1 MSTQIEGTTERTA
14 VRNTHAGRC
23 GARLLIWLM
32 VFCLLWASAPACAA
46 PALQDDEPHYTV
58 GECQNLDRTALR
70 AQIEQMALGVLAS
83 NSGALDIDALVARK
97 WAELG
102 VDAVIDAEVARAVA
116 DLSAQEDYLSRLWSA
131 WSADKAEEF
140 ATTIAED
147 AFRSPAFGAKLDELA
162 AAIGAEIA
170 RTIDAEFVRAAS
182 VAFLC
187 LQEYVGERYS
197 AVLFDAFQ
205 RAASGDVNASQ
216 VDIATSELDLS
227 VLNVHK
233 AGLAG
238 VSLIVISEVS
248 RRISQKVGQKIAQ
261 RVAGKVVGRVAGR
274 AGSAFL
280 PVIGWV
286 VGIGL
291 IVWDLYEGGKGAL
304 PQIQQGLSS
313 EEVKQRIRSEIA
325 DAVHASLPE
334 EVNIAALEIAVTLLD
349 EWDSFCDE
357 QQDLCQLAAVNPS
370 FRALLDSTP
379 LSELDH
385 LASLVGVFVND
396 LGRSALDKSIETG
409 AFDSLLAAPG
419 GASLILAATDS
430 VTITLAWIELAGDQL
445 QQVTNLAIHE
455 QAQPNE
461 LSADGLA
468 ALLALNDSDAL
479 RRLLALDAPETALL
493 LALPPATLQ
502 RLASELSLDDL
513 RWLVGYLGQPVSAA
527 EAITMTQ
534 VVSDLSAGAIT
545 VAQLRVTP
553 SPQATPTLSGA
564 ASASGQVPVLADD
577 SDRSATVFLVAVL
590 LLAVSATVAGV
601 VVWQRRRRVV

>member
-1 MSTQIEGTTERTA
+1 MAMGFTKCVRKDKTT
-14 VRNTHAGRC
+14 C

-32 VFCLLWASAPACAA
+32 VFCLLWASAPARAA

-58 GECQNLDRTALR
+58 GECQNLDRNALR
-70 AQIEQMALGVLAS
+70 AQIEQVALGVLES

-140 ATTIAED
+140 ATVIAED

-216 VDIATSELDLS
+216 IDIETSALDLS
-227 VLNVHK
+227 LLDVHK
-233 AGLAG
+233 AGLVG

-313 EEVKQRIRSEIA
+313 EEVKQRIRSEIS
-325 DAVHASLPE
+325 DAVSASLPE

-349 EWDSFCDE
+349 EWDSFCDG
-357 QQDLCQLAAVNPS
+357 QQDLCQLAATNPS

-396 LGRSALDKSIETG
+396 LGRSALDQSIETG
-409 AFDSLLAAPG
+409 AFDSLVAAPG
-419 GASLILAATDS
+419 GASRILAATDS
-430 VTITLAWIELAGDQL
+430 VTITLAWVELAGDQL
-445 QQVTNLAIHE
+445 EQVISRAIYE
-455 QAQPNE
+455 QAQPDE
-461 LSADGLA
+461 LSAEALA
-468 ALLALNDSDAL
+468 ALLALDDGDGL
-479 RRLLALDAPETALL
+479 RRLLALDAPGTALL

-502 RLASELSLDDL
+502 RLTNELSLDDL
-513 RWLVGYLGQPVSAA
+513 RWLVGYLGQPASAV
-527 EAITMTQ
+527 EAITLTQ
-534 VVSDLSAGAIT
+534 VVSDLSVGAIT
-545 VAQLRVTP
+545 VDQLRVTP
-553 SPQATPTLSGA
+553 SPTAMSILSDVAPATS
-564 ASASGQVPVLADD
+564 QVPVIADD
-577 SDRSATVFLVAVL
+577 SGRSATALPVTVL
-590 LLAVSATVAGV
+590 LLIVLTATAVGV
-601 VVWQRRRRVV
+601 IVWQRRRRVV

>member
-1 MSTQIEGTTERTA
+1 
-14 VRNTHAGRC
+14 
-23 GARLLIWLM
+23 M
-32 VFCLLWASAPACAA
+32 VFCLLWASAPARAA
-46 PALQDDEPHYTV
+46 PASQIGESQYTV
-58 GECQNLDRTALR
+58 GECQNLDRAALR
-70 AQIEQMALGVLAS
+70 SQIEQVALGVLAS
-83 NSGALDIDALVARK
+83 NSGELDIDALVVRK

-116 DLSAQEDYLSRLWSA
+116 DLSAREDYLSRLWSA

-147 AFRSPAFGAKLDELA
+147 AFRSPSFGAKLDELA

-205 RAASGDVNASQ
+205 RSVSGDVNTSQ

-227 VLNVHK
+227 VLDVHK
-233 AGLAG
+233 AGLVG

-274 AGSAFL
+274 AGSSFL

-325 DAVHASLPE
+325 DAARTSLPE

-357 QQDLCQLAAVNPS
+357 QQDLCQLAAANPS
-370 FRALLDSTP
+370 FRSLLDNTP
-379 LSELDH
+379 LSDLDR

-396 LGRSALDKSIETG
+396 LGRSALDQSIETG
-409 AFDSLLAAPG
+409 TFDSLLAAPG
-419 GASLILAATDS
+419 SASLILAATDS
-430 VTITLAWIELAGDQL
+430 VTITLAWVELAGDQL
-445 QQVTNLAIHE
+445 EQVISRAIHE
-455 QAQPNE
+455 QAQPDE

-468 ALLALNDSDAL
+468 VLLALNDDAL
-479 RRLLALDAPETALL
+479 HRLLALDAPETALL

-502 RLASELSLDDL
+502 RLANDLSLDDL
-513 RWLVGYLGQPVSAA
+513 RWLVGYLGQPASAA

-534 VVSDLSAGAIT
+534 VVSDLSVGTIT
-545 VAQLRVTP
+545 VDQLRVTP
-553 SPQATPTLSGA
+553 SPTATLILSGA
-564 ASASGQVPVLADD
+564 ASASGQVPVAADD
-577 SDRSATVFLVAVL
+577 LGQSATVFLVAVL
-590 LLAVSATVAGV
+590 LLAATVAGV